1 LFNQQSEVRLRVR
14 RLQRQLSAS
23 LAFLPRRLPAHLTQ
37 VQIVLVD
44 RATIAQVHDDFLGDP
59 TETDVITFSY
69 GEIVVCPS
77 VAREQSPRH
86 GLDVEQEVLL
96 YALHGMLHLVGYED
110 TTPEEARQM
119 ERAQMRLLKQVL
131 ETK

>member
-1 LFNQQSEVRLRVR
+1 MR